1 MIENIF
7 QHKLLSILG
16 IIASIIGLLAEF
28 FLNRGVGGYIYL
40 GIFIIIMLALI
51 WVAIDEYKRN
61 KFFKNSQIHIPVV
74 INVDSSKP
82 SNHIFNL
89 IIERIEKLTGI
100 NNYEDGLK
108 KYLNI
113 VRNDLVYEF
122 GTGLANIY
130 QKEKLFSFL
139 QIISYNLNKIQSS
152 LKSKVIFHVAYY
164 VRPSVGFAVGVV
176 FENDEVIVYQ
186 NNPDKDIFD
195 EIGHT
200 KERNYKTN
208 VKNFEKFDIKKIE
221 NGEGD
226 EILVAINASSHKVN
240 LNTDSLKKYKNIIVL
255 NARHNG
261 TIKLDEDWM
270 QYVREIFTV
279 LNELQIKYKHIVI
292 AHAMPE
298 SIALLVG
305 MAIGNYW
312 NITITQY
319 DNLEYKKVFNM
330 KEIKLYY

>member
-16 IIASIIGLLAEF
+16 VVASIVGLLAEF
-28 FLNRGVGGYIYL
+28 FINDGWGRYIYL
-40 GIFIIIMLALI
+40 INFIVIIVALI
-51 WVAIDEYKRN
+51 WVIIDEYKKN
-61 KFFKNSQIHIPVV
+61 KFFKQSEIHIPVV

-82 SNHIFNL
+82 SHHVFNL
-89 IIERIEKLTGI
+89 IVERIEKLVGI
-100 NNYEDGLK
+100 RNYEDGLK
-108 KYLNI
+108 KYLNV
-113 VRNDLVYEF
+113 VRNDLIYEF
-122 GTGLANIY
+122 GTGLENIY

-152 LKSKVIFHVAYY
+152 LKSKVVFHVAYY
-164 VRPSVGFAVGVV
+164 TRPSVGFAVGVI
-176 FENDEVIVYQ
+176 FENDEIVVYQ

-208 VKNFEKFDIKKIE
+208 VKKFEKFDIEKIE
-221 NGEGD
+221 KSNND

-240 LNTDSLKKYKNIIVL
+240 LNADSLKKYKNIVVL

-279 LNELQIKYKHIVI
+279 LNELQIKYKHITI

-312 NITITQY
+312 NVTITQY
-319 DNLEYKKVFNM
+319 DNLEYKEVFNM
-330 KEIKLYY
+330 REIKLYY